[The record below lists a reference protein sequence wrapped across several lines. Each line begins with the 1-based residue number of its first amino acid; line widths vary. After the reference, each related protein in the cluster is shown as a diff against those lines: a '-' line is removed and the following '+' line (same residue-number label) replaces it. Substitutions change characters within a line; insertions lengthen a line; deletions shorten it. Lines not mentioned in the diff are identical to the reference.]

1 MDLGTEF
8 LAEFRRQAEIDG
20 TEVIPS
26 PVEAPNQRGLTERA
40 GGLFKNMLYR
50 AMKDFACSNEPEWRE
65 LVDTTCMMRNRL
77 MMRSGYSPI
86 QRVIGYSPRL
96 PAGIHSDG
104 EQDYMAADLI
114 HIGDRDARG
123 AMEMRKAA
131 AIAFHQT
138 DCQRVFRE
146 ATMSGP
152 RRFVNHEPGQAVY
165 FWRKGA
171 GTSKKTR
178 QSYWRGPER
187 VLMTSLPGALWLS
200 FQNTVVKAAPERV
213 RPATEEENMTITGWM
228 SGLSKLRE
236 DFEKMPQRNFVDITK
251 DDDEIDYP
259 DAEGVLHDPEEQVP
273 EPPPGLPPIRR
284 VRRKT
289 GDYPHP
295 EPDEVSEGAPVP
307 DHGTERDGKVEDGEN
322 IPEGIPWV
330 PEPEIQQAPTD
341 MAENADHKRELEG
354 GEQPPEKRT
363 RVQMLELYY
372 TQIQALTKQRQRKEA
387 RPQDFTGTDAF
398 RLQRAI
404 AKEINNNLATGAY
417 EILSP
422 QESERVR
429 RENSDK
435 IMESRYVLT
444 KKDIENSEVAKAQA
458 EDLLL
463 ADQTHG
469 PQTAKCRHVMK
480 GFSEAAAVE
489 VECTT
494 PQVSRDSVIFI
505 AQVLASM
512 KWILGFL
519 DFTQA
524 FHSGD
529 QIDRE
534 LYCTQPKEGIPG
546 THPRQLLRLKKTCYG
561 LTDAPLAWYKHLAR
575 RLQEDFQY
583 RPSMADPCVFLKHGN
598 AEDGGIVLKGIIGIA
613 TDDLLHGGDADHWEA
628 IGKIAAE
635 YKLGKNQ
642 KFFGRFTGKDVKLQ
656 EDGSITLN
664 QAFYVAEKVPK
675 ISIAKGRKQQRYSR
689 CTASEIEQLRSQLGA
704 LSWLAK
710 ETRCDLAGR
719 VSLLQQ
725 SFPAPRVSDLIEGN
739 RIAEEAAK
747 FKTLGIK
754 VMPIPWDQLRV
765 SVVRDAAWGNARDSA
780 WVEDHPDDRWEELE
794 DRWIRH
800 HRQPRRTSFHPGAAP
815 GGPDLHGLLPD
826 RQTELQIFDQENGI
840 KKDHIKDHW
849 HDVKG
854 IRVLSEAPWT
864 GTSTFLK
871 APKGSGV
878 SASKV
883 NSSLVQLQCLSS
895 QGGQIVIYHH
905 ADLAETGQPAMTTIA
920 AWKSFR
926 LKRRVVDTLAAEGQA
941 LQSGIGAVHWHRLLF
956 LEAFYGMMSAN
967 DWRRESQKLPFLAA
981 VDSKS
986 LFDAASKLSS
996 PTSYVSDKR
1005 TAIDLAVIKADIME
1019 TSGKIRWI
1027 DTRAMI
1033 SDPLTKIH
1041 HGGYLRY
1048 VMGSGYWS
1056 IVEEGVA
1063 LQRKLLERQHA
1074 EVVLF
1079 STWVFGKRE
1088 CDRCLSGIAPFP
1100 NTPSTC
1106 EGAARRPPSTMAQG
1120 PKGAGALLC

>member
-1 MDLGTEF
+1 
-8 LAEFRRQAEIDG
+8 
-20 TEVIPS
+20 
-26 PVEAPNQRGLTERA
+26 
-40 GGLFKNMLYR
+40 
-50 AMKDFACSNEPEWRE
+50 
-65 LVDTTCMMRNRL
+65 
-77 MMRSGYSPI
+77 
-86 QRVIGYSPRL
+86 
-96 PAGIHSDG
+96 
-104 EQDYMAADLI
+104 
-114 HIGDRDARG
+114 
-123 AMEMRKAA
+123 
-131 AIAFHQT
+131 
-138 DCQRVFRE
+138 
-146 ATMSGP
+146 MS
-152 RRFVNHEPGQAVY
+152 
-165 FWRKGA
+165 
-171 GTSKKTR
+171 
-178 QSYWRGPER
+178 
-187 VLMTSLPGALWLS
+187 SLPGALWLS

-236 DFEKMPQRNFVDITK
+236 DFEKMPQQNFVDITK

-259 DAEGVLHDPEEQVP
+259 DAEGVLHDPEEHVP

-295 EPDEVSEGAPVP
+295 EPDEVPERAPVP
-307 DHGTERDGKVEDGEN
+307 VTAQNEMVKLETAKTFLKEFHGFRNRRSSKRQPTWPRMQTTSVSSKVAN
-322 IPEGIPWV
+322 
-330 PEPEIQQAPTD
+330 
-341 MAENADHKRELEG
+341 NLRK
-354 GEQPPEKRT
+354 KRT

-429 RENSDK
+429 REKSDK
-435 IMESRYVLT
+435 TMGSRYVLT

-469 PQTAKCRHVMK
+469 AQKAKCRHVMK

-505 AQVLASM
+505 AQVLAAM
-512 KWILGFL
+512 KWIPGFL

-575 RLQEDFQY
+575 RFQY

-598 AEDGGIVLKGIIGIA
+598 AEDGGIVLKGIISIA

-642 KFFGRFTGKDVKLQ
+642 KSSGRFTGKDVKLQ

-675 ISIAKGRKQQRYSR
+675 ISIKKGRKQQRYSR
-689 CTASEIEQLRSQLGA
+689 CTAMASEIEQLRSQLGT

-725 SFPAPRVSDLIEGN
+725 SFPSPRVSDLIEGN

-754 VMPIPWDQLRV
+754 VMPIPWNQLRV
-765 SVVRDAAWGNARDSA
+765 SVVTDAAWGNARDSA
-780 WVEDHPDDRWEELE
+780 WVEDHPDDSWEELE
-794 DRWIRH
+794 DRWIRR

-864 GTSTFLK
+864 GTSIYFPEGTQ
-871 APKGSGV
+871 GSGV
-878 SASKV
+878 SASKL
-883 NSSLVQLQCLSS
+883 NSSLVQLECLSS

-941 LQSGIGAVHWHRLLF
+941 LQSGIGAVHWHRLLW
-956 LEAFYGMMSAN
+956 Y
-967 DWRRESQKLPFLAA
+967 DVCQ
-981 VDSKS
+981 
-986 LFDAASKLSS
+986 
-996 PTSYVSDKR
+996 
-1005 TAIDLAVIKADIME
+1005 
-1019 TSGKIRWI
+1019 
-1027 DTRAMI
+1027 
-1033 SDPLTKIH
+1033 
-1041 HGGYLRY
+1041 
-1048 VMGSGYWS
+1048 
-1056 IVEEGVA
+1056 
-1063 LQRKLLERQHA
+1063 
-1074 EVVLF
+1074 
-1079 STWVFGKRE
+1079 
-1088 CDRCLSGIAPFP
+1088 
-1100 NTPSTC
+1100 
-1106 EGAARRPPSTMAQG
+1106 
-1120 PKGAGALLC
+1120 